1 MFGDGV
7 LTNDESQAVFIYSCE
22 WVPRE
27 LSLYN
32 IVNGLLRDKDRSKA
46 LPFLPYIKLLCT
58 ALSKVL
64 SFFQEYAAARV
75 KNSNQSGCFL
85 PSLRNALLT
94 TANCK
99 LQQILRPTTG
109 ILWRGVALDL
119 EAVYLPKLGKTIVF
133 WGFTSTT
140 SDMAALDA
148 FIPPDSPQRTLFS
161 ITTGLAADLAPYSAF
176 PGEGEL
182 LIPAGHVFEVVNVK
196 RFSRS
201 APRPGRDATRS
212 ERRRRDP

>member
-7 LTNDESQAVFIYSCE
+7 LTDDESRAVFMYSCE

-27 LSLYN
+27 VSLYHT
-32 IVNGLLRDKDRSKA
+32 VNQMLRDKDRSKA

-64 SFFQEYAAARV
+64 NFFSMCCCQGREFKSKRML
-75 KNSNQSGCFL
+75 C
-85 PSLRNALLT
+85 ALLEK
-94 TANCK
+94 CPSDHSK
-99 LQQILRPTTG
+99 LQQILRPTAG

-119 EAVYLPKLGKTIVF
+119 EAVYLAKLGKTIVF

-148 FIPPDSPQRTLFS
+148 FIPEDSPQRTLFS

-176 PGEGEL
+176 PGDGEL

-201 APRPGRDATRS
+201 APRPWPDATRS
-212 ERRRRDP
+212 ERSRRDP